1 MSDKTKVKY
10 ISDIDINDSDVL
22 VKKPFKLQKENQRR
36 FVRVEI
42 SAPVSI
48 ENLKDSLDHID
59 DNMTYSIAGTIL
71 NISANGVL
79 IDIPE
84 AVTEKDYLL
93 MKFTLQDTESIDSI
107 LGMVK
112 RIDSEGES
120 NIVGVEF
127 LSPEVLK
134 DRLSQPEIEILQENV
149 ANFNDSIHDKLEN
162 YLIKK

>member
-10 ISDIDINDSDVL
+10 ISDIDIDDSDVL

-42 SAPVSI
+42 SAPISI
-48 ENLKDSLDHID
+48 RNLKNKIESID
-59 DNMTYSIAGTIL
+59 DETSYTIEGTIL

-79 IDIPE
+79 VDIAE
-84 AVTEKDYLL
+84 VVTELDFLL
-93 MKFTLQDTESIDSI
+93 MKFTIQDTESIDSV

-112 RIDSEGES
+112 RIDVDGES
-120 NIVGVEF
+120 NLVGIEF
-127 LSPEVLK
+127 LSPELLK

-149 ANFNDSIHDKLEN
+149 TNFHDSIHETLEN
-162 YLIKK
+162 YLFKK